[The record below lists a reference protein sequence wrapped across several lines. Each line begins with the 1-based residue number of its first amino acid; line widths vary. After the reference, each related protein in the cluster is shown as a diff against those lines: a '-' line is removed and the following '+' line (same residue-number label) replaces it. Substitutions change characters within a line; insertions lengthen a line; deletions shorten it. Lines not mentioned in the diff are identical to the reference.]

1 MRHLPRLLIASIL
14 IIITTAVVAK
24 ADTQTTC
31 SFYDQTGVYQG
42 RLDLN
47 VGNILVR
54 HRNYPLKCMHGLNGV
69 SDYINEV
76 VATVT
81 FQFRKEIFMFYRFS
95 AYRGCSTFQINQSTP
110 VEGVMENF
118 DEAERMLV
126 HIQAAW
132 KGNLLTQFS
141 PERITIGRD
150 TEYTVR
156 DCHTH

>member
-1 MRHLPRLLIASIL
+1 M
-14 IIITTAVVAK
+14 
-24 ADTQTTC
+24 
-31 SFYDQTGVYQG
+31 
-42 RLDLN
+42 
-47 VGNILVR
+47 
-54 HRNYPLKCMHGLNGV
+54 KCPIGSSGLNGGV
-69 SDYINEV
+69 FDYINDV

-95 AYRGCSTFQINQSTP
+95 ANRGCSTVQINQSTP

-118 DEAERMLV
+118 DEAELMLV

-141 PERITIGRD
+141 PERITVGQN

-156 DCHTH
+156 DCQTYNN